1 MIAEVGGETAAGFLD
16 ANDASLRV
24 EADEARAHVERG
36 EVGHA
41 AVGADRD
48 LRRAAAHVHVH
59 DRDPVADRAR
69 GRARAV
75 GGHHRLET
83 IAGRDR
89 DHLAGLACEQFADL
103 AGIAPAHGDAGQ
115 DQRAGVDLVRIDVGG
130 LVLVLDEG
138 AERLGVDLLL
148 GGIGREQ
155 DIGLVEG
162 LAGGDDIAAVEP
174 FQRDAGE
181 HQMRGG

>member
-1 MIAEVGGETAAGFLD
+1 M
-16 ANDASLRV
+16 
-24 EADEARAHVERG
+24 
-36 EVGHA
+36 
-41 AVGADRD
+41 
-48 LRRAAAHVHVH
+48 
-59 DRDPVADRAR
+59 
-69 GRARAV
+69 
-75 GGHHRLET
+75 GGHDRLET
-83 IAGRDR
+83 IAGRDS

-103 AGIAPAHGDAGQ
+103 ARIAAAHGDAGQ

-162 LAGGDDIAAVEP
+162 LAGGDDIATVEP

-181 HQMRGG
+181 HQMRRG